1 MSPSCCSTPA
11 ADTSTPKYGSAPSR
25 ADAMKGTQRLYYD
38 DSFERDFTSEI
49 VACEPA
55 PAGSSAAG
63 RGAVWGVVLDATAFY
78 PTSGGQPHDL
88 GCLNDGSGE
97 ARVLDVIDEGD
108 NILHIVDRPL
118 CKGRVEGRLD
128 WPRRFDHMQQHT
140 GQHLLSA
147 VFQERFGLPT
157 VSFHLGQSVST
168 IDLRGPE
175 PTPEIL
181 EGAGRAANA
190 IVFEDRE
197 ITVRY
202 GTAEQFTRL
211 GVRKQ
216 VERAGT
222 LRAIEIA
229 GIDLQPCGGTHV
241 RRTGQIGAILLRSCT
256 KIRQDWR
263 VEFLCGRRAEAAA
276 RGDFDLIARVSS
288 QLKCATADLDASV
301 DRLLGEREA
310 AARNLKALL
319 PRLAEVE
326 ARSRLESVAAAPDGA
341 RTVIEVLRGV
351 APEYLAHYATAL
363 VRSEK
368 VVALLALAETG
379 ALVFAQHP
387 QADRD
392 MNMLLH
398 EVLHEVGGKG
408 GGSRDFAR
416 GALSDPAKASAALE
430 LAISLFDQ
438 NRSA

>member
-1 MSPSCCSTPA
+1 MT
-11 ADTSTPKYGSAPSR
+11 TR
-25 ADAMKGTQRLYYD
+25 RLYYD
-38 DSFERDFTSEI
+38 DSFQDNFTANVLSCQPM
-49 VACEPA
+49 ADPL
-55 PAGSSAAG
+55 AGQESSS
-63 RGAVWGVVLDATAFY
+63 WGVLLDQTHLY
-78 PTSGGQPHDL
+78 PTSGGQPNDFGKLGDANVVDVRDL
-88 GCLNDGSGE
+88 ENDE
-97 ARVLDVIDEGD
+97 
-108 NILHIVDRPL
+108 ILHVVDRPVPTGQIDG
-118 CKGRVEGRLD
+118 CID

-147 VFQERFGLPT
+147 VFAERFGLPT

-168 IDLRGPE
+168 IDLRGSQ
-175 PTPEIL
+175 PTPQIL
-181 EGAGRAANA
+181 EGAARAANA

-197 ITVRY
+197 IAIRY
-202 GTAEQFTRL
+202 GTAEQFAKM
-211 GVRKQ
+211 GVRKPI
-216 VERAGT
+216 ERAGT

-229 GIDLQPCGGTHV
+229 GIDFQPCGGTHV
-241 RRTGQIGAILLRSCT
+241 RRTGQIGTILLRGCS

-276 RGDFDLIARVSS
+276 RGDFDLIARVSW

-326 ARSRLESVAAAPDGA
+326 ARSRLESVAATSDGA
-341 RTVIEVLRGV
+341 RAVIEVLRGV

-363 VRSEK
+363 VRSER

-392 MNMLLH
+392 MNLLLH
-398 EVLHEVGGKG
+398 KVLQEVGGKG

-416 GALSDPAKASAALE
+416 GALSDPAKVSAALQ
-430 LAISLFDQ
+430 LAISLFEQ
-438 NRSA
+438 SRSATSA

>member
-1 MSPSCCSTPA
+1 MT
-11 ADTSTPKYGSAPSR
+11 TR
-25 ADAMKGTQRLYYD
+25 RLYYD
-38 DSFERDFTSEI
+38 DSFQDNFTANVVSCQPM
-49 VACEPA
+49 ADPL
-55 PAGSSAAG
+55 AGQESSS
-63 RGAVWGVVLDATAFY
+63 WGVLLDQTHLY
-78 PTSGGQPHDL
+78 PTSGGQPNDFGKLGDANVVDVRDL
-88 GCLNDGSGE
+88 ENDE
-97 ARVLDVIDEGD
+97 
-108 NILHIVDRPL
+108 ILHVVDRPVPTGQIDG
-118 CKGRVEGRLD
+118 CID

-147 VFQERFGLPT
+147 VFAERFGLPT

-168 IDLRGPE
+168 IDLRGSQ
-175 PTPEIL
+175 PTPQIL
-181 EGAGRAANA
+181 EGAARAANA

-197 ITVRY
+197 IAIRY
-202 GTAEQFTRL
+202 GTAEQFAKM
-211 GVRKQ
+211 GVRKPI
-216 VERAGT
+216 ERAGT

-229 GIDLQPCGGTHV
+229 GIDFQPCGGTHV
-241 RRTGQIGAILLRSCT
+241 RRTGQIGTILLRGCS

-310 AARNLKALL
+310 AARNLKTLL

-326 ARSRLESVAAAPDGA
+326 ARSRLESVAAASDGA
-341 RTVIEVLRGV
+341 RAVIEVLRGV

-363 VRSEK
+363 VRSERA
-368 VVALLALAETG
+368 VALLALAETG

-392 MNMLLH
+392 MNLLLH
-398 EVLHEVGGKG
+398 KVLQEVGGKG

-416 GALSDPAKASAALE
+416 GALGDPAKASAALQ

-438 NRSA
+438 SRSATSA

>member
-1 MSPSCCSTPA
+1 MT
-11 ADTSTPKYGSAPSR
+11 TR
-25 ADAMKGTQRLYYD
+25 RLYYD
-38 DSFERDFTSEI
+38 DSFQDNFTANVVSCQPM
-49 VACEPA
+49 ADPL
-55 PAGSSAAG
+55 AGQESSS
-63 RGAVWGVVLDATAFY
+63 WGVLLDQTHLY
-78 PTSGGQPHDL
+78 PTSGGQPNDFGKLGDANVVDVRDL
-88 GCLNDGSGE
+88 ENDE
-97 ARVLDVIDEGD
+97 
-108 NILHIVDRPL
+108 ILHVVDRPVPTGQIDG
-118 CKGRVEGRLD
+118 CID

-147 VFQERFGLPT
+147 VFAERFGLPT

-168 IDLRGPE
+168 IDLRGSQ
-175 PTPEIL
+175 PTPQIL
-181 EGAGRAANA
+181 EGAARAANA

-197 ITVRY
+197 IAIRY
-202 GTAEQFTRL
+202 GTAEQFAKM
-211 GVRKQ
+211 GVRKPI
-216 VERAGT
+216 ERAGT

-229 GIDLQPCGGTHV
+229 GIDFQPCGGTHV
-241 RRTGQIGAILLRSCT
+241 RRTGQIGTILLRGCS

-326 ARSRLESVAAAPDGA
+326 ARSRLESVAAASDGA
-341 RTVIEVLRGV
+341 RAVIEVLRGV

-363 VRSEK
+363 VCSEK

-379 ALVFAQHP
+379 SLVFAQHP

-392 MNMLLH
+392 MNLLLH
-398 EVLHEVGGKG
+398 KVLQEVGGKG

-416 GALSDPAKASAALE
+416 GALSDPAKASAALQ

-438 NRSA
+438 SRSATSA

>member
-1 MSPSCCSTPA
+1 MT
-11 ADTSTPKYGSAPSR
+11 TR
-25 ADAMKGTQRLYYD
+25 RLYYD
-38 DSFERDFTSEI
+38 DSFQDNFTANVLSCQPM
-49 VACEPA
+49 ADPL
-55 PAGSSAAG
+55 AGQESSS
-63 RGAVWGVVLDATAFY
+63 WGVLLDQTHLY
-78 PTSGGQPHDL
+78 PTSGGQPNDFGKLGDANVVDVRDL
-88 GCLNDGSGE
+88 ENDE
-97 ARVLDVIDEGD
+97 
-108 NILHIVDRPL
+108 ILHVVDRPVPTGQIDG
-118 CKGRVEGRLD
+118 CID

-147 VFQERFGLPT
+147 VFAERFGLPT

-168 IDLRGPE
+168 IDLRGSL

-181 EGAGRAANA
+181 EGAARAANA

-197 ITVRY
+197 ISIRY
-202 GTAEQFTRL
+202 GTAEQFGKI

-216 VERAGT
+216 IERAGT

-229 GIDLQPCGGTHV
+229 GIDFQPCGGTHV
-241 RRTGQIGAILLRSCT
+241 RRTGQIGTILLRGCS

-263 VEFLCGRRAEAAA
+263 VEFLCGHRAEAAA

-326 ARSRLESVAAAPDGA
+326 ARSRLESVAATSDGA
-341 RTVIEVLRGV
+341 RAVIEVLRGV
-351 APEYLAHYATAL
+351 APEYLAYYATSL

-379 ALVFAQHP
+379 ALLFAQYP

-398 EVLHEVGGKG
+398 KVLHEVGGKG

-416 GALSDPAKASAALE
+416 GSLSDPAKASAALE
-430 LAISLFDQ
+430 LAVSLLDQ
-438 NRSA
+438 NRSATSA